1 MYKANPL
8 KHRHH
13 HLIIISIIQKTMKHQ
28 QPHEH
33 QQRIPSTE
41 ISHVYV

>member
-13 HLIIISIIQKTMKHQ
+13 HHHHYHHQHQHEHMNISNAFHQ
-28 QPHEH
+28 Q
-33 QQRIPSTE
+33 
-41 ISHVYV
+41 ISQVYV